1 MHALIA
7 AALDRSRTSLLL
19 LLFLI
24 IGGLAAYVA
33 IPKEANPDVSIP
45 IIYVS
50 VSLEGIAP
58 EDAERL
64 LVRPLEQELRSLEGI
79 KEMRSL
85 ASEGHASVT
94 LEFDAGFNARQAL
107 ADVREKVDTAR
118 SKLPDEAEEPTV
130 NEVNVALFP
139 VLSIGLSGPL
149 AESELVYVA
158 RRLKDNIEGIA
169 EVLSVDIGGDREDLL
184 EIVVD
189 PQVLDSYG
197 IDYSELFNLVSRN
210 NRLVAAGSLDSGAG
224 RLSMKVP
231 GVIENLEDVLSLP
244 IKVVGG
250 SVVTFA
256 DVASIHRTFKDP
268 TGFARING
276 QPAIVLEVSKRSG
289 ANIIATIAQVKAL
302 VAQAQPLLPQ
312 GLQVSYIMDQ
322 SQEVESM
329 LGDLLNNVLTAIVLV
344 LILVVASMGLRS
356 ALLVGLTIPGAFL
369 SGILLI
375 WMLGFT
381 LNIVVLF
388 SLILVAGMLVDGA
401 IVVSE
406 LADRNLHQGQSARQ
420 AWANAA
426 TRMAWPVIAS
436 TATTLVV
443 FLPLLFWPG
452 VVGQFMKYLPAT
464 VILCLLASLA
474 MALVFLPV
482 LGAVSG
488 GRPQPLPSQ
497 ASRGAR
503 AYRRLLGR
511 LLRRPGLTL
520 LGMLALIALIYT
532 GYGRFNHGVEFF
544 PEVEPESAQ
553 IWLRARGDL
562 SVQEKDALLQQVEQ
576 RLLGMSEVK
585 ALYARSLAQPEG
597 QLGADVVGTL
607 QFQFVDWHQRRP
619 ASRILADMSARTAD
633 IPGIVL
639 EFREQEQGPSGGKP
653 VKLQIGALEPA
664 KADRFVE
671 RLRASML
678 SIGGFKDIE
687 DDRALPGIEWRLK
700 VDREAAARFGADV
713 LSVGNAVQM
722 VSNGLKLATYRPED
736 ASDEVDIRVRL
747 PADWRSLDQLGRLTL
762 STPSGQ
768 VPLSNFVSLEPAPK
782 VGTLRRVDGSRTITL
797 QTDLAEGA
805 RLDERLQALRQAIG
819 ELPEDIRLKFAGE
832 DADQREAAVFLAT
845 AFAVAI
851 FLMTLILV
859 TQFNSIYQ
867 AILVLS
873 AIVLSTAGVLIGLL
887 VTQQSFGIVM
897 VGMGLIA
904 LAGIVVNNNIILID
918 TYNQLRRQ
926 GLAPREA
933 ALETGSLRLR
943 PVLLTAVTTVLGL
956 VPMVIGVNVDLLT
969 PSLGVGAPSTQWWT
983 QLSSA
988 IAGGLSFATVLTLL
1002 LTPCLLVLGARFER
1016 RPSPLETFDDDLLDL
1031 PEQLHTPLPGKHG
1044 LNSPAD
1050 KSPPRPV
1057 RAGAERSPP
1066 LGKF

>member
-7 AALDRSRTSLLL
+7 AALDRSRTTLLI
-19 LLFLI
+19 LLFLLC
-24 IGGLAAYVA
+24 GGLLAYVA
-33 IPKEANPDVSIP
+33 MPKESNPDVTIP
-45 IIYVS
+45 MIYVS
-50 VSLEGIAP
+50 VTLEGISP
-58 EDAERL
+58 EDGDRL
-64 LVRPLEQELRSLEGI
+64 LVRPLEQELRSLEGV
-79 KEMRSL
+79 KEMSSVS
-85 ASEGHASVT
+85 SEGHSSVT
-94 LEFDAGFNARQAL
+94 LEFDAGFDAKVAL

-118 SKLPDEAEEPTV
+118 SKLPDEADEPTV
-130 NEVNVALFP
+130 TEVNVALFP
-139 VLSIGLSGPL
+139 VLSVGLSGPI
-149 AESELVYVA
+149 AETELVYIA
-158 RRLKDNIEGIA
+158 RRLKENIEGIG
-169 EVLSVDIGGDREDLL
+169 EVLSVTIGGDREDLM

-197 IDYSELFNLVSRN
+197 IDYNELFNLVSRN
-210 NRLVAAGSLDSGAG
+210 NRLVAAGSLDTGAG
-224 RLSMKVP
+224 RMSMKVP
-231 GVIENLEDVLSLP
+231 GVIEDLEDVMNMP
-244 IKVVGG
+244 IKVVGD

-256 DVASIHRTFKDP
+256 DVATIRRTFKDP

-276 QPAIVLEVSKRSG
+276 QPAIVLEVAKRSG
-289 ANIIATIAQVKAL
+289 ANILATIDQVKAL
-302 VAQAQPLLPQ
+302 MEQAKPLLPP
-312 GLQVSYIMDQ
+312 GVEVSYIMDQ
-322 SQEVESM
+322 SQEVQNM

-344 LILVVASMGLRS
+344 LILVVASMGMRS

-406 LADRNLHQGQSARQ
+406 LADRYLQQGQSPRQ

-464 VILCLLASLA
+464 VIICLLASLA

-488 GRPQPLPSQ
+488 GKARPQATTSNR
-497 ASRGAR
+497 AGT
-503 AYRRLLGR
+503 AYRHLLAT
-511 LLRRPGLTL
+511 LLKRPGLTL
-520 LGMLALIALIYT
+520 LGMLALIALIYI

-562 SVQEKDALLQQVEQ
+562 SIQEKDALLRQVEKQ
-576 RLLGMSEVK
+576 VLGMREVK

-597 QLGADVVGTL
+597 QLGADVIGTL

-619 ASRILADMSARTAD
+619 AKDILAEMSQRTAG
-633 IPGIVL
+633 IPGVVL
-639 EFREQEQGPSGGKP
+639 EFRKQEEGPTDGKP
-653 VKLQIGALEPA
+653 VKLQISTLDTALTEQW
-664 KADRFVE
+664 VE
-671 RLRASML
+671 RIRGEMQKL
-678 SIGGFKDIE
+678 GGFVDIE
-687 DDRALPGIEWRLK
+687 DDRALPGIEWRIK

-722 VSNGLKLATYRPED
+722 ITNGLKLATYRPED
-736 ASDEVDIRVRL
+736 ATDEVDIRVRL
-747 PADWRSLDQLGRLTL
+747 PNNWRSLDQLGRLTL
-762 STPSGQ
+762 NTAAGQ
-768 VPLSNFVSLEPAPK
+768 VPLSNFVDLQPAPK
-782 VGTLRRVDGSRTITL
+782 VGTLRRVDGDRTITL
-797 QTDLAEGA
+797 QADLADGA
-805 RLDERLQALRQAIG
+805 RLDERLKALRKALG
-819 ELPEDIRLKFAGE
+819 EVPAEVKVKFTGE
-832 DADQREAAVFLAT
+832 DADQQEAATFLMT
-845 AFAVAI
+845 AFLVAI
-851 FLMTLILV
+851 FLMAIILV
-859 TQFNSIYQ
+859 TQFNSLYQ
-867 AILVLS
+867 AALVLS

-887 VTQQSFGIVM
+887 VNGQSFGIVM

-943 PVLLTAVTTVLGL
+943 PVLLTAVTTILGL
-956 VPMVIGVNVDLLT
+956 MPMVLSINVDLLT
-969 PSLGVGAPSTQWWT
+969 PSLGFGAPSTQWWT

-988 IAGGLSFATVLTLL
+988 IAGGLAFATVLTLL

-1016 RPSPLETFDDDLLDL
+1016 RPPPLETYDTDLLDL
-1031 PEQLHTPLPGKHG
+1031 PEHLVASKPG
-1044 LNSPAD
+1044 
-1050 KSPPRPV
+1050 
-1057 RAGAERSPP
+1057 RARLQRSD
-1066 LGKF
+1066 